1 MRRLLVVLLLFFS
14 VAAAQSQPAPSIK
27 DFIREQSPVIAL
39 EHVRVID
46 GTGAAARNDQ
56 TIVISGGKIA
66 AIGAS
71 GSVQVPADAKRMDFS
86 GYSAL
91 PGMVGMH
98 DHIFYPAG
106 GGLYH
111 DMPLTFP
118 RLYLAMGVTTIRTT
132 GSIEPYLDLEL
143 KKGIDAGKL
152 IGPKINMTGPY
163 LEGEGLPLL
172 QVHGLKDPDDARRTV
187 AYWAEEG
194 ARSFKAYNFVTRAE
208 LKAAIEEAH
217 KRGIKVTG
225 HLCSIGFREA
235 AELGIDDLEHGL
247 TVDTEFHPG

>member
-1 MRRLLVVLLLFFS
+1 MLHQRVV
-14 VAAAQSQPAPSIK
+14 
-27 DFIREQSPVIAL
+27 
-39 EHVRVID
+39 
-46 GTGAAARNDQ
+46 
-56 TIVISGGKIA
+56 
-66 AIGAS
+66 
-71 GSVQVPADAKRMDFS
+71 
-86 GYSAL
+86 Y
-91 PGMVGMH
+91 
-98 DHIFYPAG
+98 
-106 GGLYH
+106 
-111 DMPLTFP
+111 
-118 RLYLAMGVTTIRTT
+118 
-132 GSIEPYLDLEL
+132 YLDLEL

-247 TVDTEFHPG
+247 TVDTEFHPDKKPDVCPNPTQAVVAANKLDVNGPEIQATIKVLVQTAR